1 MLDQFDTSTQMAGDC
16 DRAKILTPV
25 NAQIGSF
32 EGFMPGQGR
41 LKAARAKILYARI
54 KVHKAPGV

>member
-41 LKAARAKILYARI
+41 LKAARAKIYKI
-54 KVHKAPGV
+54 SHKMTCF